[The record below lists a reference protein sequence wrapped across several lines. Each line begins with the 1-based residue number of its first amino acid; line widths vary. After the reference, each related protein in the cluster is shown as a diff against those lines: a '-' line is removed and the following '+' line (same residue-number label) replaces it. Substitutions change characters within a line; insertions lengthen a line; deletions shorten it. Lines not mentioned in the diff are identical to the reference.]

1 MHRQLPVLVARAVV
15 ASSTSQADAAENALK
30 DKKQSWELSEAATPG
45 KACEVKVTIT
55 IKIEEG
61 KVETKGTK
69 EKSRENK
76 RSNNESSSGSDE
88 KKKKTQK

>member
-30 DKKQSWELSEAATPG
+30 DKKQSWELSEAATHG
-45 KACEVKVTIT
+45 KACEVNVTIK

-69 EKSRENK
+69 EKSEENK
-76 RSNNESSSGSDE
+76 RRNNESSSGSNE